1 MKKVNH
7 RDMDKLV
14 DYLEKEEIS
23 AADALKVIKKEFEVN
38 FNNIRVQ
45 WKMRR
50 FSLYLWARLEEEK
63 SGYLGKKSDTIRRL
77 VRGRKYIEEYKKHGP
92 NLGRLGALHRD
103 LTAEKI
109 SDDMFFEIHYKQLNH
124 LITDPRQV
132 VFFREKYFMYEG
144 KKLGQKAHIPQEIID
159 RIR

>member
-77 VRGRKYIEEYKKHGP
+77 VRSRKYIEEYKNHGVGHFY
-92 NLGRLGALHRD
+92 L
-103 LTAEKI
+103 EKADKANI
-109 SDDMFFEIHYKQLNH
+109 GNFFEVHFEQLNH

>member
-77 VRGRKYIEEYKKHGP
+77 VRSRKYIEEYKNHGAGHFY
-92 NLGRLGALHRD
+92 L
-103 LTAEKI
+103 EKADKANI
-109 SDDMFFEIHYKQLNH
+109 GNFFEVHFKQLNH